1 VHGPGPLSA
10 AARSPDR
17 CSGAHATGPWQEH
30 RVAYHPSD
38 FLAFGPLD
46 VIGGGEP

>member
-1 VHGPGPLSA
+1 MGEYIGLDVSLKETALGVP
-10 AARSPDR
+10 
-17 CSGAHATGPWQEH
+17 
-30 RVAYHPSD
+30 YHLSD